1 MRYFVTLH
9 GESIEVELG
18 PTKDGKTAAKI
29 HRRAAGEAKSGAR
42 SDAGATATSDH
53 ALELRPIDGLAHCA
67 VVVDGRCNDVLLAED
82 ARGMH
87 VTVDGVRHEVAI
99 EDERERAA
107 HLAAAAA
114 PKGPITMRAVM
125 PGILRAVLVKVG
137 DTVKAG
143 QPLVILE
150 AMKMENELRAEHAG
164 IVREVKVAAGSP
176 VDGGA
181 PLLVIEPPG
190 APTGS

>member
-18 PTKDGKTAAKI
+18 PTKDGKTTARI
-29 HRRAAGEAKSGAR
+29 HRRAAIGAAAAAAAAVD
-42 SDAGATATSDH
+42 STTDH
-53 ALELRPIDGLAHCA
+53 QLELRPIAGLEHAA
-67 VVVDGRCNDVLLAED
+67 IVVDGRCRDVLLAED

-87 VTVDGVRHEVAI
+87 VTIDGQRHEVAV

-107 HLAAAAA
+107 HLAVASA
-114 PKGPITMRAVM
+114 PKGPITVRAPM
-125 PGILRAVLVKVG
+125 PGIVRAVVVKPG
-137 DTVKAG
+137 DPVQAG

-150 AMKMENELRAEHAG
+150 AMKMENELRAEHPG
-164 IVREVKVAAGSP
+164 VVREVKVAAGTA

-181 PLLVIEPPG
+181 ALVVIEPPK
-190 APTGS
+190 S

>member
-18 PTKDGKTAAKI
+18 RAKEGATAARI
-29 HRRAAGEAKSGAR
+29 LRRDAKGAVV
-42 SDAGATATSDH
+42 ATSDH
-53 ALELRPIDGLAHCA
+53 ALELRPIAGLDHCTVA
-67 VVVDGRCNDVLLAED
+67 VDGAVRDVLLGED
-82 ARGMH
+82 ARGLH
-87 VTVDGVRHEVAI
+87 VTVDGLRHDCTV

-107 HLAAAAA
+107 HLAVANA
-114 PKGPITMRAVM
+114 PKGPVTVRAPMPGIVRAVM
-125 PGILRAVLVKVG
+125 VRPGDEVKP
-137 DTVKAG
+137 G

-164 IVREVKVAAGSP
+164 TVRDVKAVAGSP

-181 PLLVIEPPG
+181 ALVVIEPPR
-190 APTGS
+190 AD